1 VTEVGAVAV
10 LLDTD
15 VVWVDVELDCCVISI
30 SVGTLF
36 VDSAVIV
43 KTFEVAVTYSAVV
56 ISVNDSK

>member
-1 VTEVGAVAV
+1 V

-15 VVWVDVELDCCVISI
+15 VVWVDVELDCSVISI

-43 KTFEVAVTYSAVV
+43 KACEIGVTYSAVV